1 MGATLHC
8 IVLASHCGGFSCYG
22 AQALESA
29 GFSSRSLWSLGC
41 GLSSCAGASLLR
53 GMCNR
58 PGPGTEPV
66 SPALAGGFLTFG
78 PVGKSQIM
86 IFLVSCFSLSFIVRN
101 LIFNLPKTGGW
112 CVDQIP
118 TGLDK

>member
-1 MGATLHC
+1 MRNL
-8 IVLASHCGGFSCYG
+8 
-22 AQALESA
+22 
-29 GFSSRSLWSLGC
+29 
-41 GLSSCAGASLLR
+41 
-53 GMCNR
+53 

-66 SPALAGGFLTFG
+66 SPALAGGFLTIE

-101 LIFNLPKTGGW
+101 LIFNLPKTSGW

-118 TGLDK
+118 TGLDR